1 MKFEGNDCNKMLDSL
16 NELPKYLAMVPYKNA
31 LSSFREIKNYC
42 FTCADH
48 IDVDLAREKI
58 EKFTYDSIVLFKDFD
73 VSAINKLHACHA
85 HLMEWIEEFELP
97 LGHVDEQTGE
107 SSHQDFSKFCQGK
120 LMENIHDDRYLE
132 NLRKL
137 VVAYASMHRKS
148 KLCF

>member
-1 MKFEGNDCNKMLDSL
+1 MPLFWQLLKFSLFQFYKYPSHFVTLDILRKTHFGKS
-16 NELPKYLAMVPYKNA
+16 
-31 LSSFREIKNYC
+31 C
-42 FTCADH
+42 
-48 IDVDLAREKI
+48 
-58 EKFTYDSIVLFKDFD
+58 TYDSIVLFKDFD

>member
-1 MKFEGNDCNKMLDSL
+1 MPVMLISWNGLKNL
-16 NELPKYLAMVPYKNA
+16 NY
-31 LSSFREIKNYC
+31 R
-42 FTCADH
+42 
-48 IDVDLAREKI
+48 
-58 EKFTYDSIVLFKDFD
+58 
-73 VSAINKLHACHA
+73 
-85 HLMEWIEEFELP
+85 
-97 LGHVDEQTGE
+97 GHVDEQTGE